1 MQFPHCVRRNE
12 LLKNHCTLKIGGPAD
27 FFAEPSSQQE
37 ILELLAFARK
47 NGLQFSVIGCG
58 SNILFDDEGFRG
70 LIIKI
75 GNRFSS
81 VKIEGN
87 TIIAKAGAWMPHVA
101 RLAQVNG
108 LGGVEHTVGIP
119 ASIGGLV
126 VMNGG
131 SQRKCIGDNVIGV
144 DVLCFDGKIQTIP
157 AADCNFGYRES
168 IFQDRSK
175 IILAVVIRCERK
187 DPKLIRKEML
197 SILRDRRH
205 KFPLKEPNCGS
216 VFKSDPEIYEKYGTP
231 GKIIEE
237 IGFKGKSMGGIYVS
251 VKHANFL
258 VNRHDGSAKDFKE
271 MVSSIEQSV
280 LKRLNVTLH
289 REVIYIP
296 PDNK

>member
-1 MQFPHCVRRNE
+1 MQPPHCVRRNE
-12 LLKNHCTLKIGGPAD
+12 LLCNHCTLKIGGPAE

-37 ILELLAFARK
+37 ILELLAFANK

-58 SNILFDDEGFRG
+58 SNILFEDEGFRG
-70 LIIKI
+70 LIIKL
-75 GNRFSS
+75 GRKFSS
-81 VKIEGN
+81 LSIEGD
-87 TIIAKAGAWMPHVA
+87 TMIAQAGAWVPHVA

-108 LGGVEHTVGIP
+108 LGGLEHTVGIP

-131 SQRKCIGDNVIGV
+131 SQRRCIGDNVIAV
-144 DVLCFDGKIQTIP
+144 DVLDCDGKIKRIV
-157 AADCNFGYRES
+157 AADCDFGYRKS

-175 IILAVVIRCERK
+175 IILAVLIRCEIK
-187 DPKLIRKEML
+187 EPKLIRKEML
-197 SILRDRRH
+197 TILRDRRH

-251 VKHANFL
+251 EKHANFL
-258 VNRHDGSAKDFKE
+258 VNRHNGSAKDFKE
-271 MVSSIEQSV
+271 IVSSIEQSV
-280 LKRLNVTLH
+280 LKRLNVSLH
-289 REVIYIP
+289 REVIYINS
-296 PDNK
+296 DNK